1 MKYKNISNYHLTKR
15 TQDDLICNIEI
26 FRRII
31 NEIWEV
37 FYLKKRKVN
46 EFVTFVPGINPTR
59 AQKQF
64 GTQTINY
71 YDQASFEADYNH
83 EDVVVEDEIKPLS
96 QNNLSLNEG
105 DVVISNSLQLA
116 TIVRKN
122 NVGKVLS
129 LNFTK
134 IEFDGDELDKSY
146 FLFLFNAY
154 KDVRRQKEKE
164 LQGSGPVL
172 RIPLRALGEIIIP
185 DVLIE
190 EQKKIGAIYLE
201 TLKLQNKLNKYA
213 NLIEEFTSSILE
225 ENLRGK

>member
-1 MKYKNISNYHLTKR
+1 MLLEVIYLEKR
-15 TQDDLICNIEI
+15 G
-26 FRRII
+26 
-31 NEIWEV
+31 
-37 FYLKKRKVN
+37 LK

-64 GTQTINY
+64 GTPDINY

-83 EDVVVEDEIKPLS
+83 EDVVVEDESKSLS

-105 DVVISNSLQLA
+105 DVVISNSLHLA
-116 TIVRKN
+116 TMVGKK

-134 IEFDGDELDKSY
+134 IQFDSEQLDQRY

-154 KDVRRQKEKE
+154 KDVRRQKERE

-172 RIPLRALGEIIIP
+172 RIPLRALGEIIVP
-185 DVLIE
+185 VAPLE
-190 EQKKIGAIYLE
+190 EQKKIGAIYVE
-201 TLKLQNKLNKYA
+201 TLKLQSKLNKYSD
-213 NLIEEFTSSILE
+213 LIEQFTISIIE
-225 ENLRGK
+225 ENLEVK

>member
-1 MKYKNISNYHLTKR
+1 MT
-15 TQDDLICNIEI
+15 
-26 FRRII
+26 
-31 NEIWEV
+31 
-37 FYLKKRKVN
+37 YLEKRKIN

-64 GTQTINY
+64 GTQKINY

-83 EDVVVEDEIKPLS
+83 EDVVVEGKSEFS
-96 QNNLSLNEG
+96 NHNNPSLNEG

-116 TIVRKN
+116 TMVGKN

-134 IEFDGDELDKSY
+134 IEFDSEQLDKRY
-146 FLFLFNAY
+146 FLYLFNAY
-154 KDVRRQKEKE
+154 KDVRRQKERE
-164 LQGSGPVL
+164 LQGNGPVL
-172 RIPLRALGEIIIP
+172 RIPLRALGEIIVP
-185 DVLIE
+185 VVPIE

-213 NLIEEFTSSILE
+213 NLIEQFTSSILE

>member
-1 MKYKNISNYHLTKR
+1 MEKR
-15 TQDDLICNIEI
+15 E
-26 FRRII
+26 
-31 NEIWEV
+31 
-37 FYLKKRKVN
+37 LK

-64 GTQTINY
+64 GTQEINY

-83 EDVVVEDEIKPLS
+83 ENVVVEDEAKPLF

-116 TIVRKN
+116 TIVSKN

-134 IEFDGDELDKSY
+134 IDFDIGRLDEEY

-154 KDVRRQKEKE
+154 KDVKRQKERE
-164 LQGSGPVL
+164 LQGTGPIL
-172 RIPLRALGEIIIP
+172 RIPLRALGEIVIP
-185 DVLIE
+185 VVPIE
-190 EQKKIGAIYLE
+190 EQKKIGAIYVE

-213 NLIEEFTSSILE
+213 NLIEQFTISILE
-225 ENLRGK
+225 ENLRGE